1 MVWAILAVAGSV
13 GFAINRYRFWMGNSS
28 AKRSKVIPKSIG
40 VGLGM
45 LSGFALIAFIA
56 STYWS

>member
-1 MVWAILAVAGSV
+1 MVWAILAVVGSI
-13 GFAINRYRFWMGNSS
+13 GFAINRYRFWRGNPN
-28 AKRSKVIPKSIG
+28 AKRSKVILKSIG

-56 STYWS
+56 FTYWW